1 MRLDKLSSGGHNLPM
16 PVYQVPDPHQGAL
29 AELAEVVRYGFEALK
44 LKHEPMIVLGA
55 HTLQGEPLSTLL
67 DGPTEIIIYNT
78 EHPSSPFMTPQY
90 KSLLEEYPVWSYYHD
105 GPGKYVPIGYMPQMT
120 RIPKLEPQL
129 VDVLFY
135 GSLNGRRVRILDKL
149 SRCGL
154 NVIRLPLGTYGAER
168 DEWIANS
175 KVVLNVHYYTPGIM
189 EMVRLSYLWANRKC
203 VVTESTDKTAGFHY
217 DDLVDACVEFV
228 KDEGMRVQAEDRCFG
243 VVQWLRE
250 DDILREVLR

>member
-1 MRLDKLSSGGHNLPM
+1 M

-29 AELAEVVRYGFEALK
+29 AELAEVVRYGLAALK

-55 HTLQGEPLSTLL
+55 HTLQRDPLSTLL

-78 EHPSSPFMTPQY
+78 EHPTSPFMTPQY
-90 KSLLEEYPVWSYYHD
+90 KRLLEEYPVWSYYPD
-105 GPGKYVPIGYMPQMT
+105 GPGKYVPIGYMPQMS
-120 RIPKLEPQL
+120 RIPKPQL
-129 VDVLFY
+129 QPVDVLFY
-135 GSLNGRRVRILDKL
+135 GSMNERRLRILNKL
-149 SRCGL
+149 
-154 NVIRLPLGTYGAER
+154 VIRGLYVKVLRLGTYGAER
-168 DEWIANS
+168 DKCIAGS

-203 VVTESTDKTAGFHY
+203 VVTEATYKTAGFHY

-228 KDEGMRVQAEDRCFG
+228 KDEGMRVEAEDRCFR
-243 VVQWLRE
+243 VVRRLRE